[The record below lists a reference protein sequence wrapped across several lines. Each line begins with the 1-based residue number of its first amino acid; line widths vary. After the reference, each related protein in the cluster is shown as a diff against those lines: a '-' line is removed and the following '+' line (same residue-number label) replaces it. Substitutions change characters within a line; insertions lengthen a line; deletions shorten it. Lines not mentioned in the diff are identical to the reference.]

1 MVDRILGRI
10 LGKTSSAM
18 RMKDEA
24 WMRHANP
31 WSFATRPPTIL
42 HNCLLVSR
50 VDRLFF
56 LIPLAVIA
64 AWTFLNPRVFPK
76 PRSTRNRAS
85 KGVFG
90 ERIMVSRREYCVEIP
105 EHHVKAAFALT
116 MLSLA
121 GAILLFYGIVALEP
135 LTTVAGCITACF
147 GMLWYVDRMV
157 WLFEDL
163 KDHPVS
169 KNWVY

>member
-1 MVDRILGRI
+1 VVDRILGRI
-10 LGKTSSAM
+10 LGKTSAAM

-24 WMRHANP
+24 CQSLELRNQAP
-31 WSFATRPPTIL
+31 LLLLFTIACWSRAWIGW
-42 HNCLLVSR
+42 
-50 VDRLFF
+50 FF

-76 PRSTRNRAS
+76 PRSTRSWAS
-85 KGVFG
+85 RGVFG

-105 EHHVKAAFALT
+105 EHHVKAAFTLT

-121 GAILLFYGIVALEP
+121 GAILLLYGVVALEP
-135 LTTVAGCITACF
+135 LTTVAGCITAYL
-147 GMLWYVDRMV
+147 GKLWYVDRMV

-163 KDHPVS
+163 KDHPVF